1 MVNLQE
7 FLDQHEYTVLNR
19 MNRIITLNDPNN
31 PNNPGNNPGNNNFII
46 NSPGGWG
53 SEEGDIFEF
62 IIKNLNYFSLHF
74 DLGDHGYEKI
84 GKGSFNTLIKT
95 NIKIKGQSE
104 QKDVAIRINS
114 KPTLLIDT
122 EKIKD
127 NNYELLFTMGAY
139 KSDFGAPIY
148 EIFQVRYLEKF
159 VQVII
164 MKLYTSD
171 VKTLLAYQYQDKEG
185 IMLMNVINT
194 VNDIIIFMINNFDM
208 LCLDIKFENFVA
220 EYDVAEY
227 DVKDIKDIKM
237 IDFGADFCSNLG
249 NNSIKRDK
257 DIYIILST
265 LLLYISA
272 VSIYTVKK
280 KTYLKL
286 RGDERLIVM
295 GTNNNYLTR
304 INTIFKGPLDKINEN
319 KTYIDTA
326 IKGSKF
332 RDDILKVLNHYYA
345 YINNNFNTGSNSI
358 EELIDNINRRFVN
371 KFNNNSNFGYANI
384 ATGVITY
391 PSYVGEQPS
400 KPPVNNMKTF
410 DSISKDLLKQIPNF
424 NKKYTYKPITNVND
438 MFTDFYKSIENIK
451 VTNKF
456 GKSRKSTKRRK
467 SRKSTKRR
475 KSRKST
481 KRRKSRKSTKRRK
494 SRKSTK
500 RRKSN

>member
-19 MNRIITLNDPNN
+19 MNIHYGLDDE
-31 PNNPGNNPGNNNFII
+31 G
-46 NSPGGWG
+46 GGWG
-53 SEEGDIFEF
+53 SNIVEF
-62 IIKNLNYFSLHF
+62 IIDNLNYFSRHF
-74 DLGDHGYEKI
+74 DIVDPDDIKI
-84 GKGSFNTLIKT
+84 IGRGSFNTIVQT
-95 NIKIKGQSE
+95 NICIKGKPDSC
-104 QKDVAIRINS
+104 KPVAIRINS
-114 KPTLLIDT
+114 KPTLIDT
-122 EKIKD
+122 KNTKD
-127 NNYELLFTMGAY
+127 NNDELLFAMGAY
-139 KSDFGAPIY
+139 KSDFGVPIH
-148 EIFQVRYLEKF
+148 EIFQLQYNQEF

-171 VKTLLAYQYQDKEG
+171 VKTLLKEPVNDND
-185 IMLMNVINT
+185 MLMNIINT

-220 EYDVAEY
+220 EYDQY
-227 DVKDIKDIKM
+227 DVKDIKM

-249 NNSIKRDK
+249 NVNNIQDK

-272 VSIYTVKK
+272 VSIYTVNKNDE
-280 KTYLKL
+280 YL
-286 RGDERLIVM
+286 R
-295 GTNNNYLTR
+295 R
-304 INTIFKGPLDKINEN
+304 INIIFGGPLKEINTN
-319 KTYIDTA
+319 KKDIDTYIEE
-326 IKGSKF
+326 SKF
-332 RDDILKVLNHYYA
+332 RRDILKVLNHYYA
-345 YINNNFNTGSNSI
+345 YINHNFNMGSNSI

-371 KFNNNSNFGYANI
+371 KFNNNSNFGYAKI
-384 ATGVITY
+384 AAETLEVITY
-391 PSYVGEQPS
+391 PYDKQPDVYKQPY

-410 DSISKDLLKQIPNF
+410 DSISKDLLDEFNKDPDFEKTFNKTF
-424 NKKYTYKPITNVND
+424 NKKN
-438 MFTDFYKSIENIK
+438 MFTDFYKSIENIIKNNK